1 VLGRRRRR
9 GSSGYAEG
17 EVLGR
22 GTFATVHVGVEEATG
37 RTVALKVLD
46 LTPGPEDLE
55 LFRREASALGAVSSH
70 PNIVTLHGAE
80 VRPDG
85 RPVLVMERCVG
96 SFADRLASGGPVP
109 TREPVAV
116 GVQLAGAL
124 ESAHRAGVLH
134 RDLKPANVLLTG
146 YGVPVLADFGIAGLH
161 DVGSSRAHRSG
172 LTAHHA
178 APEVLLGGQASP
190 ASDVYGLASLLHEL
204 LTGHPPFFVTTHEPA
219 AEVQRRII
227 ADPPP
232 RLAAPGVPAALRELL
247 RRAMSKEPTRRPTSA
262 LEVAQH
268 LRAIERN
275 AGWPPTACR
284 VTGLDELPPLP
295 RSAGGPRPV
304 RTEGATP
311 VVGGRGFDGPPPAR
325 DLVPPEADAARTL
338 PGRDAPLLPSAPTG
352 VVRHDPA
359 PPDLPPP
366 TGSPA
371 GSHDG
376 YHQPGADRDPDAD
389 EHPGDASRRR

>member
-55 LFRREASALGAVSSH
+55 VFRREASALGAVSSH

-109 TREPVAV
+109 TREAVAV

-124 ESAHRAGVLH
+124 ESTHRAGVLH

-268 LRAIERN
+268 LRGDRTERRL
-275 AGWPPTACR
+275 APDG
-284 VTGLDELPPLP
+284 LP
-295 RSAGGPRPV
+295 RDRTRRAPAAAEVRG
-304 RTEGATP
+304 RTETGAHRRCDPRRRRTRLRRTAA
-311 VVGGRGFDGPPPAR
+311 GAR
-325 DLVPPEADAARTL
+325 PRAAR
-338 PGRDAPLLPSAPTG
+338 GRRSSD
-352 VVRHDPA
+352 
-359 PPDLPPP
+359 
-366 TGSPA
+366 PA
-371 GSHDG
+371 GS
-376 YHQPGADRDPDAD
+376 
-389 EHPGDASRRR
+389 